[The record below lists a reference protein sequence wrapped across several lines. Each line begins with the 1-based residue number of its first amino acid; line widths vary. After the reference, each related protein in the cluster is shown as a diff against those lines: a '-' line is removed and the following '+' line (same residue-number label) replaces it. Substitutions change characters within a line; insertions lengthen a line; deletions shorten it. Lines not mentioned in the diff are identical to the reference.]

1 MSVCRTADSSEAGI
15 TASIG
20 CPMACETLCGI
31 DYDECL
37 SKPCKN
43 GGVCKESKTDV
54 SVNRED
60 FMCTCTSTW
69 TGDTCDLGVSVART
83 CYAPSS
89 SCSNDSESQR
99 HHARS
104 AGVPR
109 QHHMALKCRR

>member
-1 MSVCRTADSSEAGI
+1 
-15 TASIG
+15 
-20 CPMACETLCGI
+20 MACETLCGI

-69 TGDTCDLGVSVART
+69 TGGTCDKGVSVAARVT
-83 CYAPSS
+83 PSS
-89 SCSNDSESQR
+89 SYSNNQSQK

-109 QHHMALKCRR
+109 QHHMALKGRR

>member
-1 MSVCRTADSSEAGI
+1 MSVSRTADSSEAGI

-69 TGDTCDLGVSVART
+69 TGDTCDKGVSVAARRT
-83 CYAPSS
+83 PRAAVPMT
-89 SCSNDSESQR
+89 QT

-109 QHHMALKCRR
+109 QHYVALKGGR